1 MQAMRLLAHQRPSH
15 IAALQESGLAL
26 RPRLHTISI
35 ASADLDP
42 DETYAIGD
50 SPCSCEHPLPVERLA
65 QRFVLD
71 THYVPCMAERLL
83 DPSELP
89 PALEGV
95 AMHAQRS
102 LQTWLAWTNRA
113 RIWFVVAEVAKLTN
127 RHREGDALRIFFYDD
142 EGRFVSWGTWA
153 LHSGGWTLCER

>member
-1 MQAMRLLAHQRPSH
+1 MQAMRLLAHQRASH
-15 IAALQESGLAL
+15 IAAPQESGLVR
-26 RPRLHTISI
+26 RPQLHTISI

-42 DETYAIGD
+42 DETCAIGD

-65 QRFVLD
+65 QQFALD
-71 THYVPCMAERLL
+71 THYVPRVAERLL

-89 PALEGV
+89 PALERV
-95 AMHAQRS
+95 AMHAQRG

-113 RIWFVVAEVAKLTN
+113 RIWFVVAEVATPTN
-127 RHREGDALRIFFYDD
+127 RHRKGNALRMFFYDD

-153 LHSGGWTLCER
+153 LHFGGWTLCER